1 MKPPTFFVSARNKRG
16 ILIFIFISLMI
27 LFVPRILLFFSP
39 KEIITIEA
47 SKIQLLTKNHYKKKF
62 FYKKKRYSKKN
73 KFHLPPQKF
82 DPNSYKEKDWLKLGL
97 SKKQV
102 AVVLKFIKRGI
113 YSNDQLQ
120 KIVVIPSEL
129 FNLIKDSTFYSEKNT
144 KQIQTVDRKL
154 ETEKKHLLFI
164 NTATQEEL
172 ESLPGIGA
180 FFAKNILKYR
190 DKIGGFYKKTQLLE
204 VWKFD
209 LEKYNAIEG
218 LIFIT
223 LQDIRKIDINNALA
237 ADFKAHP
244 YFNWNQANALVK
256 MRNQKGGA
264 FRSIEEIKECVL
276 IDEELFDKLKPYL
289 SL

>member
-16 ILIFIFISLMI
+16 VLIFIFISLMI
-27 LFVPRILLFFSP
+27 LFVPRILMFFSP
-39 KEIITIEA
+39 KGIITIEA
-47 SKIQLLTKNHYKKKF
+47 SKIQQLTNDYNKKKL
-62 FYKKKRYSKKN
+62 FYKKRRYSKKN
-73 KFHLPPQKF
+73 MFHLPPQKF
-82 DPNSYKEKDWLKLGL
+82 DPNSYNEKDWLKLGL

-113 YSNDQLQ
+113 YSNEQLQ

-129 FNLIKDSTFYSEKNT
+129 FNLIKDSTFYPEKNT
-144 KQIQTVDRKL
+144 KQFQTAERKF
-154 ETEKKHLLFI
+154 ETEKKQLLFI

-172 ESLPGIGA
+172 ESLPGIGT
-180 FFAKNILKYR
+180 FFAKNIIKYR
-190 DKIGGFYKKTQLLE
+190 DKIGGFCKKAQLLE

-209 LEKYNAIEG
+209 LEKYNSIEG
-218 LIFIT
+218 LIYIT
-223 LQDIRKIDINNALA
+223 LQDIRKININSALA

-244 YFNWNQANALVK
+244 YINWNQANALVK
-256 MRNQKGGA
+256 MRIQKGGT

>member
-1 MKPPTFFVSARNKRG
+1 VKPPTFFVSARNKRG
-16 ILIFIFISLMI
+16 VLIFIFISLMI
-27 LFVPRILLFFSP
+27 LFVPRILLFFSS

-47 SKIQLLTKNHYKKKF
+47 SKIQQLTKNHYNKKF
-62 FYKKKRYSKKN
+62 FYKKNRYSKKN
-73 KFHLPPQKF
+73 QFHLPPQKF

-102 AVVLKFIKRGI
+102 AVVLKFIKGGI
-113 YSNDQLQ
+113 YSNEQLQ

-129 FNLIKDSTFYSEKNT
+129 FNLIKDSTFYPEKNS
-144 KQIQTVDRKL
+144 KPIQTVERKL
-154 ETEKKHLLFI
+154 EKEKKHLLFI

-180 FFAKNILKYR
+180 FFAKNIIKYR
-190 DKIGGFYKKTQLLE
+190 DKIGGFCKKTQLLE

-218 LIFIT
+218 LLFIT
-223 LQDIRKIDINNALA
+223 LQDIRRININNALA

-244 YFNWNQANALVK
+244 YINWNQANALVK

>member
-16 ILIFIFISLMI
+16 VLIFIFISLMI
-27 LFVPRILLFFSP
+27 LFVPRIILFFSP

-62 FYKKKRYSKKN
+62 FYKKNRYSKKN
-73 KFHLPPQKF
+73 KFYLPPQKF

-102 AVVLKFIKRGI
+102 AVILKFIKRGI

-129 FNLIKDSTFYSEKNT
+129 FNLIKDSTFYPEKNT
-144 KQIQTVDRKL
+144 KQIQTVERKL

-172 ESLPGIGA
+172 EILPGIGT

-223 LQDIRKIDINNALA
+223 LQDIRKIDINSALA

>member
-62 FYKKKRYSKKN
+62 FYKKNRYSKKN

>member
-1 MKPPTFFVSARNKRG
+1 MKPPSFFVSARNKRG
-16 ILIFIFISLMI
+16 VLIFIFISLTI
-27 LFVPRILLFFSP
+27 LFVPRIILLFSP
-39 KEIITIEA
+39 KEIITIDA
-47 SKIQLLTKNHYKKKF
+47 SKIQRLSKNHKKKLLYYKKKE
-62 FYKKKRYSKKN
+62 YSKKN
-73 KFHLPPQKF
+73 RFHLPPQKF
-82 DPNSYKEKDWLKLGL
+82 NPNNYKERDWLQLGL

-120 KIVVIPSEL
+120 KIVVITSEL
-129 FNLIKDSTFYSEKNT
+129 FNLIKDSTFYPEIKN
-144 KQIQTVDRKL
+144 KQFQTVERKF
-154 ETEKKHLLFI
+154 ETEKKHQLFI

-180 FFAKNILKYR
+180 FFAKNIIKYR

-218 LIFIT
+218 LLFIT
-223 LQDIRKIDINNALA
+223 LQDIRKININSALA

-244 YFNWNQANALVK
+244 YVNWNQANALVK
-256 MRNQKGGA
+256 MRIQKGGT
-264 FRSIEEIKECVL
+264 FKSIEEIKECIL

>member
-1 MKPPTFFVSARNKRG
+1 
-16 ILIFIFISLMI
+16 MI
-27 LFVPRILLFFSP
+27 LFLPRILMYFSP
-39 KEIITIEA
+39 KGIITIEA
-47 SKIQLLTKNHYKKKF
+47 SKIQQLTNDYNKKKL
-62 FYKKKRYSKKN
+62 FYKKRRYSKKN

-82 DPNSYKEKDWLKLGL
+82 DPNNYNEKDWLKLGL

-113 YSNDQLQ
+113 YSNEQLQ

-129 FNLIKDSTFYSEKNT
+129 FNLIKDSTFYPEKNT
-144 KQIQTVDRKL
+144 KQFQTAERKF
-154 ETEKKHLLFI
+154 ETEKKQLLFI

-172 ESLPGIGA
+172 ESLPGIGT
-180 FFAKNILKYR
+180 FFAKNIIKYR
-190 DKIGGFYKKTQLLE
+190 DKIGGFCKKAQLLE

-209 LEKYNAIEG
+209 LEKYNSIEG
-218 LIFIT
+218 LIYIT
-223 LQDIRKIDINNALA
+223 LQDIRKININSALA

-244 YFNWNQANALVK
+244 YINWNQANALVK
-256 MRNQKGGA
+256 MRIQKGGT